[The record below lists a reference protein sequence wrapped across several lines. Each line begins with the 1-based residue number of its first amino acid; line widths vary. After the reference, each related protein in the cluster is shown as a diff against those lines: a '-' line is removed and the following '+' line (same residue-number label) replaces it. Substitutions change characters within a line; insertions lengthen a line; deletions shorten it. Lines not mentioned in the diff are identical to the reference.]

1 MMDYF
6 IDSEQAYFSNNQ
18 LLKLIVIPFFAMK
31 VFMILKRKSE
41 YLRIK
46 PMLEM
51 MRELFME
58 IVFILMIIF
67 NMQVLQKTLGL

>member
-1 MMDYF
+1 
-6 IDSEQAYFSNNQ
+6 
-18 LLKLIVIPFFAMK
+18 
-31 VFMILKRKSE
+31 MILKRKLE